1 MMDCE
6 ELVPAQMLEENTRL
20 IQAISENQNL
30 GKLDECSQ

>member
-1 MMDCE
+1 M
-6 ELVPAQMLEENTRL
+6 LQMLEENTRL